1 MKALKGSFKSI
12 DIVSYAL
19 EVSVN
24 GVGRFACVFVV
35 LGLQQTH
42 FRVCPHP
49 RDWGNVVL
57 RKALK

>member
-1 MKALKGSFKSI
+1 MKALKGFFKSI
-12 DIVSYAL
+12 DIVTYAL

-24 GVGRFACVFVV
+24 GVACVFVV
-35 LGLQQTH
+35 SGLQQTH